1 MYLII
6 GLGNPGLQYANTRHN
21 VGFMA
26 VDTIA
31 KAKNVT
37 FMKAEHRGL
46 TATYFHQ
53 GQKVMLVKP
62 QTYMNLSGECVR
74 AMADYYQVELE
85 DVLVIYDDIDLE
97 LGVLRIRKKGSAGT
111 HNGMRSIIKELG
123 CGDFPRIRFGIGKKP
138 PQWDLANF
146 VLSRLTDEEQ
156 KKVEAMCQEAVEA
169 VDYMIEDDIDVAMN
183 RLNGKAKKS
192 RAEKKTAEE

>member
-1 MYLII
+1 
-6 GLGNPGLQYANTRHN
+6 
-21 VGFMA
+21 
-26 VDTIA
+26 
-31 KAKNVT
+31 
-37 FMKAEHRGL
+37 
-46 TATYFHQ
+46 
-53 GQKVMLVKP
+53 
-62 QTYMNLSGECVR
+62 MNLSGECVR